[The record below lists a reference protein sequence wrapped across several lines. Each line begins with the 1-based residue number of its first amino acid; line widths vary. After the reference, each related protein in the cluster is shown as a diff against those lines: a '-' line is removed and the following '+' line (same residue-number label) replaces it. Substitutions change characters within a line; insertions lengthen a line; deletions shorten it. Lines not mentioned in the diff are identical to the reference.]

1 LQEGIKESGKKLD
14 FKIIHESKEA
24 IFQTLNEAEKGELVV
39 ILADT
44 VSKDIAYVNEF
55 RDQLS

>member
-1 LQEGIKESGKKLD
+1 LD
-14 FKIIHESKEA
+14 FKIIQESKEA

-44 VSKDIAYVNEF
+44 VSKDIAFVSEF
-55 RDQLS
+55 RDELNRF